1 MPNPIVDNGN
11 RPTACLLSEASGS
24 RSRDNITIVAGSGI
38 IAPNTVLGKI
48 TSGADQGKY
57 KPSPLAAETPDI
69 GNQTAAAI
77 CLYGGDATTED
88 IEVAGVTRDCE
99 VNGKTLI
106 YAPSITTPAHR
117 STKRGQLAAVGIIV
131 R

>member
-1 MPNPIVDNGN
+1 MPPLVDNGN
-11 RPTACLLSEASGS
+11 RPTACILSEASGH

-38 IAPNTVLGKI
+38 IAPNTVLGLI
-48 TSGADQGKY
+48 TSGADTGKY

-69 GNQTAAAI
+69 GNQTANCIA
-77 CLYGGDATTED
+77 LYGGDATTQD
-88 IEVAGVTRDCE
+88 IQVAGLRRDAE

-106 YAPSITTPAHR
+106 YASSVTTPAHR
-117 STKRGQLAAVGIIV
+117 ATKNGQLAAAGIIV